1 MCTGMRRG
9 RVQRE
14 LGHHNDGTHSGEV
27 HDERERA
34 PGVSARD
41 RNESAGDGVGGPRVF
56 LERNHRSDVGRAQ
69 PGDRA
74 R

>member
-1 MCTGMRRG
+1 MCRG

-41 RNESAGDGVGGPRVF
+41 GNEGAGDGVGGPRVF
-56 LERNHRSDVGRAQ
+56 L
-69 PGDRA
+69 DRHQ
-74 R
+74 

>member
-1 MCTGMRRG
+1 MCRG
-9 RVQRE
+9 WVQRE

-41 RNESAGDGVGGPRVF
+41 GNEGAGDGVGGPRVF
-56 LERNHRSDVGRAQ
+56 L
-69 PGDRA
+69 DRHQ
-74 R
+74 